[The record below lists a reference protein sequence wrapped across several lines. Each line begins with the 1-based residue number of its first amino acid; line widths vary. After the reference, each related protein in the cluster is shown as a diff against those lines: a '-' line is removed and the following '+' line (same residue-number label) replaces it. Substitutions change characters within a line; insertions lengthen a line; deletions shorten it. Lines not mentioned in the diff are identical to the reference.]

1 MNIRQK
7 YRNFLRQLINK
18 KYLNNFKSVKV
29 LGENLINGFY
39 FVVIEVIEQ
48 ETLEDIFDGI
58 N

>member
-18 KYLNNFKSVKV
+18 KYLNNFKSLKV
-29 LGENLINGFY
+29 LGESLINGFY

>member
-18 KYLNNFKSVKV
+18 KYLNKFKSVKV

>member
-1 MNIRQK
+1 MILKQK

-39 FVVIEVIEQ
+39 FEVIEVIEQ